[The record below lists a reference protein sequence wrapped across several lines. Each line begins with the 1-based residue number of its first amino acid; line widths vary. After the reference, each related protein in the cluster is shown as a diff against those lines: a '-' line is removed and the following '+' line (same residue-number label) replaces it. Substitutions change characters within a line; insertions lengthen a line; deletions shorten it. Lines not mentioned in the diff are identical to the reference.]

1 MASRFSFP
9 LSLDVFSKKI
19 LLTLAAKSKNC
30 QLLDSNEH
38 RDKYSKFNWL
48 LGWGKTAEMQSSEDS
63 FRKLQSFKDLHKDW
77 LLGHLAYPLKDEV
90 EDLVSRQK
98 DYLNW
103 PHLAFFVP
111 ETLIIEQG
119 NSLTCHSYRYQNQA
133 ELAADLDSS
142 ELEPP
147 YPHPTFTA
155 SLSKEKY
162 LGHIAA
168 LKEELQAGNI
178 YEVNFC
184 QAWYAEEEINPLEL
198 FLELNSKHKAPF
210 TSFYR
215 LEDKFLLCFS
225 PERYLQKQ
233 GRKLISQPIK
243 GTAPRS
249 KNKEE
254 DDQRK
259 SGLLASEKERAENVM
274 IVDLVRNDLSR
285 TAAKAS
291 VKVEELFGLYS
302 FNAVHQMISTI
313 SAELAPQFDLVDT
326 LKTSFPMGSM
336 TGAPKISAMQL
347 IDEHENFNRGLYSGS
362 VGYIS
367 PEGDADFNVI
377 IRSILYSSTLKQAE
391 VKVGGAIT
399 IHCEAEE
406 EYQECLLK
414 AEKVIASSNDW
425 KT

>member
-1 MASRFSFP
+1 MATRFSFP
-9 LSLDVFSKKI
+9 LLLDVFSKEA
-19 LLTLAAKSKNC
+19 LLAIAAKSENC
-30 QLLDSNEH
+30 QLLDSNGH
-38 RDKYSKFNWL
+38 QDKYSKFNWL
-48 LGWGKTAEMQSSEDS
+48 LGWGKKAEMQSSQDS
-63 FRKLQSFKDLHKDW
+63 FDKLKSFKELHKDW

-90 EDLVSRQK
+90 EDLGSRHK
-98 DYLNW
+98 DGLNW

-111 ETLIIEQG
+111 ETLIIEKE
-119 NSLTCHSYRYQNQA
+119 NNLICYSYYYQNQT
-133 ELAADLDSS
+133 ELAAGLTPSKLGTSS
-142 ELEPP
+142 
-147 YPHPTFTA
+147 PHPAFTA
-155 SLSKEKY
+155 NLSKEKY
-162 LGHIAA
+162 LSHITA

-178 YEVNFC
+178 YEINFC
-184 QAWYAEEEINPLEL
+184 QAWYAQEVINPLKL
-198 FLELNSKHKAPF
+198 FLELNSQHKAPF

-215 LEDKFLLCFS
+215 LEDKYLLCFS
-225 PERYLQKQ
+225 PERYLQKK
-233 GRKLISQPIK
+233 GSKLISQPIK

-249 KNKEE
+249 KNKAE
-254 DDQRK
+254 DEHRK
-259 SGLLASEKERAENVM
+259 AGLLASEKERAENVM

-313 SAELAPQFDLVDT
+313 GAELAPQYDLVDT

-347 IDEHENFNRGLYSGS
+347 IDQHENFNRGLYSGS
-362 VGYIS
+362 VGYID

-377 IRSILYSSTLKQAE
+377 IRSILYSSSLKRAE

-399 IHCEAEE
+399 IHCNAEE

-414 AEKVIASSNDW
+414 AEKIIAYSND
-425 KT
+425 